1 MGSSQTPEIYR
12 NCFRN
17 LTPSC
22 DANDFAQYDSNGNI
36 IYFLRKNYIGGS
48 NEVLNIYDTY
58 EKLIGSIKK
67 IEEPLHKINYLFYD
81 QNNNLLF
88 SIEKIYSNGVNY
100 YIYDKNKNKESLIT
114 QSNSLDTYTYT
125 ELDNYGNKKSWAKNR
140 IECNCLVYNEYDN
153 YDSQIYALR
162 LYTECFYRRIV
173 LLDRDNMEIN
183 LENRF
188 LLDNS
193 FKLSLNNF
201 IHKWMVS
208 LFAQAL
214 SPEMVYTFLDF
225 FLLDGEICLFKGV
238 LFIMVVM
245 QNIILEQKGM
255 VEFEYI
261 FNIKKSV
268 NISEISKMINHL
280 GQVKEN
286 VIVVKDEKEYLVNI
300 KSADNQEKEYRFCCE
315 ISLTSGSIIFNSNLI
330 LYLNIKILQ
339 IFLCPFIY
347 KN

>member
-1 MGSSQTPEIYR
+1 MGSSQSPEIYR

-22 DANDFAQYDSNGNI
+22 SPNDFAQYDSNGNI

-125 ELDNYGNKKSWAKNR
+125 EIDNYGNKKSWAKNR

-193 FKLSLNNF
+193 FTNIQKVLLLN
-201 IHKWMVS
+201 
-208 LFAQAL
+208 
-214 SPEMVYTFLDF
+214 
-225 FLLDGEICLFKGV
+225 
-238 LFIMVVM
+238 LFI
-245 QNIILEQKGM
+245 
-255 VEFEYI
+255 
-261 FNIKKSV
+261 
-268 NISEISKMINHL
+268 SESRT
-280 GQVKEN
+280 
-286 VIVVKDEKEYLVNI
+286 D
-300 KSADNQEKEYRFCCE
+300 
-315 ISLTSGSIIFNSNLI
+315 
-330 LYLNIKILQ
+330 
-339 IFLCPFIY
+339 
-347 KN
+347 

>member
-1 MGSSQTPEIYR
+1 MGSSQSPEIYR

-22 DANDFAQYDSNGNI
+22 APNDFAQYDSNGNI

-114 QSNSLDTYTYT
+114 QSNFLDTYTYT

-193 FKLSLNNF
+193 FTNIQKVLLLN
-201 IHKWMVS
+201 
-208 LFAQAL
+208 
-214 SPEMVYTFLDF
+214 
-225 FLLDGEICLFKGV
+225 
-238 LFIMVVM
+238 LFI
-245 QNIILEQKGM
+245 
-255 VEFEYI
+255 
-261 FNIKKSV
+261 
-268 NISEISKMINHL
+268 SESRT
-280 GQVKEN
+280 
-286 VIVVKDEKEYLVNI
+286 D
-300 KSADNQEKEYRFCCE
+300 
-315 ISLTSGSIIFNSNLI
+315 
-330 LYLNIKILQ
+330 
-339 IFLCPFIY
+339 
-347 KN
+347 